1 MAETSTAL
9 RRLFV
14 LWLILTVA
22 VPLAAREGAG
32 DPLIPELEF
41 RNEDISAILSVLGHA
56 AGKTILP
63 DATVRGRSSFYF
75 RNQPFSRALAAFA
88 EAEGLFLRER
98 EGAIFVSRARV
109 VVDSPGR
116 LSVSARGAPL
126 ESLLEKIDAAV
137 AVPVLQ
143 AGVDRR
149 RTRIH
154 VEDLALPALLEA
166 LLEPHPDLA
175 VLRTRSGYVVR
186 PAGQT
191 LESAPVLD
199 VRRLPESADRFH
211 LRLRDAGVAD
221 VLRRLFRE
229 AEQPYLNLADSR
241 RRIPELTLDEVS
253 LEEAVTAVALA
264 GGVTVTRRRGGE
276 AAGGRWVVLEG
287 RSGSLRQA
295 LRATTVVP
303 LEHRRAETVLS
314 GVPRELAG
322 LGTLQVLPGENAL
335 AVTGLAAEVAPVL
348 DYLATVDRLPRGTG
362 YRRFPLVHMEAAAA
376 HRVMPAR
383 LSAGEAIIL
392 EDMNVLLVPV
402 TPSQERRLRDFL
414 ARIDVAPE
422 ATEIRLRHVP
432 GDIVLQ
438 SLPPEIPRRYLQRTG
453 EPGLLLFS
461 GPDEVELRL
470 RELVAALDVAPPQL
484 RYDLLIVQYQEGKSV
499 DYRLSVESVELR
511 PLDTTLLLGKVGD
524 LLSLSADLVSLFG
537 HRFALSLSSALSNKE
552 AQVLADTS
560 VTALSGTPVSF
571 RNTETYR
578 YRDLPLPA
586 GGEGEE
592 SEAAVGVT
600 REITSGLFID
610 IDGRVV
616 GPEEIAL
623 EIAATVSKRGR
634 QVSETGGNP
643 PATSERVVTSSLRA
657 QSGRPIVVGSF
668 LLRDESESLRRV
680 PILGQI
686 PVLGWLFRGL
696 QSSAEESEL
705 VVYLVPRILRDAE
718 EMSLDTLLSRLDR
731 ARRAEGPGDG

>member
-1 MAETSTAL
+1 MVEYHAPL

-14 LWLILTVA
+14 CALLLLV
-22 VPLAAREGAG
+22 VLPQVHGEEDD

-41 RNEDISAILSVLGHA
+41 RNEDVSAILSVLGHA

-88 EAEGLFLRER
+88 EAEGLFLRQGD
-98 EGAIFVSRARV
+98 GAVFVSRARV
-109 VVDSPGR
+109 RVDEQQR
-116 LSVSARGAPL
+116 LTVSARGAPL
-126 ESLLEKIDAAV
+126 ESLLDKIDAAV

-149 RTRIH
+149 RVRMH
-154 VEDLALPALLEA
+154 VEDLPLPALLET
-166 LLEPHPDLA
+166 LLDPHPDLA
-175 VLRTRSGYVVR
+175 VLRTRAGYVVR
-186 PAGQT
+186 PAGAR
-191 LESAPVLD
+191 LESATLSQ
-199 VRRLPESADRFH
+199 VRRRAGTEARFD
-211 LRLRDAGVAD
+211 LRLRDASVPD

-229 AEQPYLNLADSR
+229 AEKPYLNLAESR
-241 RRIPELTLDEVS
+241 RRIPELTLADVS
-253 LEEAVTAVALA
+253 LEEALSAVAAA
-264 GGVTVTRRRGGE
+264 GGVTVTRGNTG
-276 AAGGRWVVLEG
+276 AQAGTHWVVLDG

-295 LRATTVVP
+295 LLATTVVP
-303 LEHRRAETVLS
+303 LQHRRAGAVLS

-322 LGTLQVLPGENAL
+322 LATLQVLPGENAL
-335 AVTGLAAEVAPVL
+335 AVTGLAAEVVPIL
-348 DYLATVDRLPRGTG
+348 DYLAAVDRLPRGTR
-362 YRRFPLVHMEAAAA
+362 YRRFELVHMEAAAA
-376 HRVMPAR
+376 HRVMPSR

-461 GPDEVELRL
+461 GPEEVEARL

-484 RYDLLIVQYQEGKSV
+484 RYDLLIVQYQEGESV

-511 PLDTTLLLGKVGD
+511 PLDTTLVLGKVGD

-586 GGEGEE
+586 GGEGREP
-592 SEAAVGVT
+592 EAAVGVT

-634 QVSETGGNP
+634 QVAETGGNP

-668 LLRDESESLRRV
+668 LLRDESKSLRRI

-696 QSSAEESEL
+696 QSSVEESEL
-705 VVYLVPRILRDAE
+705 VVYLVPRILRDGE
-718 EMSLDTLLSRLDR
+718 ETSLDGLLSRLHR
-731 ARRAEGPGDG
+731 ARRAEESNG